1 MKNLLNGFRI
11 QSDRVVGMNHR
22 NIELILP
29 RNERR
34 HFPLANNKLLT
45 KSTLAEQGIPVSP
58 TITTFESFYEI
69 GQMETRL
76 ENLNEFVVKPARG
89 SGGNGIL
96 VISGREGNTFFTPG
110 GRQLTFEHLRRHI
123 ADIVFGV
130 YSFDKVDVAVV
141 EPRLVPNAFF
151 ASLYPHGLSDIRLV
165 LVDDILSLSMLR
177 IPTAQSDGKANLH
190 QGAIGIAVNVENGL
204 TYRAWHRR
212 RKVSVHPENHIPLIH
227 QRVPSWT
234 EVVRIAVQTARA
246 LPLKYLGVDMVIDNV
261 LGPLVLE
268 VNARP
273 GIEIQNVTGKS
284 LLAFRQNGNLEPQGV
299 SQ

>member
-1 MKNLLNGFRI
+1 MKSLLNGFRI
-11 QSDRVVGMNHR
+11 RSDRVVGMNHR

-45 KSTLAEQGIPVSP
+45 KTTLAEQGIPVSP

-69 GQMETRL
+69 GQMEPRL
-76 ENLNEFVVKPARG
+76 ENLHEFVVKPARG
-89 SGGNGIL
+89 AGGNGIL
-96 VISGREGNTFFTPG
+96 VISGREGRTFFTPG
-110 GRQLTFEHLRRHI
+110 GKQLTVEHLRRHI
-123 ADIVFGV
+123 ADIIFGV
-130 YSFDKVDVAVV
+130 YSFDKLDVAVV
-141 EPRLVPNAFF
+141 EPRLTPDAFF

-165 LVDDILSLSMLR
+165 LVDDVLSLSMLR

-190 QGAIGIAVNVENGL
+190 QGAIGIAVNVKNGL
-204 TYRAWHRR
+204 TYRARHRGR
-212 RKVSVHPENHIPLIH
+212 NVSVHPENDIPLIY
-227 QRVPSWT
+227 QQVPSWT

-284 LLAFRQNGNLEPQGV
+284 LLDFRQNANLEPQGG
-299 SQ
+299 S